1 MAGRENTKTNG
12 INDVEDVSR
21 GVVSDGPANVG
32 GYYCETP
39 LDDMGDLKRTM
50 YCGEVRPSHVGREIT
65 LMGWVNRRRDLGDLI
80 FIDLR
85 DRTGLVQVVSDSGR
99 SPDAFRVAE
108 TVRSE
113 YVLAVVGTVAYR
125 IEGQANPDMATG
137 AVEILAKEIRVLNSA
152 KIPPLDIRDEAE
164 ADELLRLKYRYLDL
178 RRAPMQRN
186 LEMHHRVAVSVR
198 NYMSEEGYWEIE
210 TPMMTRSTPEG
221 ARDFLVPS
229 RTDPGKFYALAQSPQ
244 LFKQLLMVAG
254 VDKYFQI
261 VKCFRDEDLR
271 ADRQPEFTQLD
282 IELSFATEE
291 TVFEM
296 VEGLVKRVWM
306 DVLGVELETPFRR
319 LTYGEAMSR
328 FGSDKPDT
336 RFGMEIADVSS
347 ALSGSSFGVF
357 KNVLESGGTIRA
369 IVVPNRAGMSRQEID
384 NLTVRAKT
392 HGAKGLV
399 TIAYLPGEI
408 KSSVK
413 KYLTQEEF
421 DEVKALTRAS
431 DGDMV
436 LVVADTSDVALT
448 VLGRLRLELGHKL
461 GLIPKNKFNFLWV
474 TEFPLL
480 KRNEET
486 GEWEAAHHPFTSPL
500 ASDLDKLNGSLSDED
515 KGQIRARMYDLV
527 MNGVELASG
536 SIRIHRRDLQE
547 KVFRLLGLSQEEAK
561 LKFGFLLDAFDY
573 GAPPHGGIAFG
584 FDRLIMLMVGLDTIR
599 DVIAFPKTTSGSCPL
614 TEAPATVNDRQLAD
628 LGLQLVPKRK
638 DGTGGAD

>member
-1 MAGRENTKTNG
+1 MASSENTKNG
-12 INDVEDVSR
+12 VVQEAVPK
-21 GVVSDGPANVG
+21 GAVSDGPANVG
-32 GYYCETP
+32 GYFCEAV
-39 LDDMGDLKRTM
+39 LDDMGDLQRTM
-50 YCGEVRPSHVGREIT
+50 YCGEVRPLHIGHEVT

-80 FIDLR
+80 FMDLR

-99 SPDAFRVAE
+99 SSDAFRVAE

-113 YVLAVVGTVAYR
+113 YVLAVVGTVAHR
-125 IEGQANPDMATG
+125 VDGQVNPDMATG
-137 AVEILAKEIRVLNSA
+137 AVEILAKEIRILNSA
-152 KIPPLDIRDEAE
+152 KTPPLYIRDEAE

-186 LEMHHRVAVSVR
+186 LEIHHRTAMSIR
-198 NYMSEEGYWEIE
+198 NFLSLEGYWEIE

-229 RTDPGKFYALAQSPQ
+229 RVDPGKFYALAQSPQ
-244 LFKQLLMVAG
+244 LFKQLLMVSG

-271 ADRQPEFTQLD
+271 ADRQPEFTQVD

-291 TVFEM
+291 LVWGM
-296 VEGLVKRVWM
+296 VEGLVKRVWI
-306 DVLGVELETPFRR
+306 DVLGKDLETPFPR
-319 LTYGEAMSR
+319 LTYAEAMSR

-357 KNVLESGGTIRA
+357 QNVLASGGTLRA
-369 IVVPNRAGMSRQEID
+369 IAVPGQAGMSRQEID
-384 NLTVRAKT
+384 NLTARAKT

-399 TIAYLPGEI
+399 TLAYLHGDI
-408 KSSVK
+408 KSPIK
-413 KYLTQEEF
+413 KYLTQEEL
-421 DEVKALTRAS
+421 DGVKSVVRAQ

-436 LVVADTSDVALT
+436 LLVADAFDTAVT
-448 VLGRLRLELGHKL
+448 VLGRLRLELGQRL
-461 GLIPKNKFNFLWV
+461 GLVSKDKFNFLWV
-474 TEFPLL
+474 TEFPLF
-480 KRNEET
+480 KRNEDT
-486 GEWEAAHHPFTSPL
+486 GAWEAAHHPFTSPL
-500 ASDLDKLNGSLSDED
+500 ASDLDKVKSSPSDEE

-547 KVFRLLGLSQEEAK
+547 RVFRLLGLSQEEAR

-584 FDRLIMLMVGLDTIR
+584 LDRLVMLMAGLDTIR
-599 DVIAFPKTTSGSCPL
+599 DVIAFPKTSSGSCPL
-614 TEAPATVNDRQLAD
+614 TEAPAAADDRQLAD
-628 LGLQLVPKRK
+628 LRLRLVEKHKGGP
-638 DGTGGAD
+638 GGAGK